1 VALRVWSR
9 CSEIRPGSSSR
20 AAVALVL
27 HNHAKPKNPGPFDRR
42 CSKGRVMTSQQE
54 SVTTL
59 VITGAHPK
67 LYNHDLAPTAPAGRT
82 WGVFSLFAMW
92 MSDVHSV
99 GGYTFAASLFFL
111 GLTGWQ
117 VLISMVAGITIVYF
131 LMNLIGRPSLR
142 YGIPYPVVA
151 RISFGV
157 MGANLAA
164 VVRGVVGIV
173 WYGVQTYFASK
184 AVQILVIT
192 LAPSA
197 ADLTHNNIAGLSTLA
212 WLSFL
217 FMWFFQLMIFLS
229 GMERIRRFID
239 FCGPVVYV
247 VMFALAIWMLWQTG
261 FSSLALQLSPP
272 APTAGAT
279 IGVMANAAML
289 IVAYFAALLLNFGDF
304 ARFGKDEAA
313 MKMGNFLGLP
323 VNFLVFSV
331 ITVIVTSG
339 TLKVFGQAI
348 MDPVLIVERIGN
360 PIVVIVGSLTF
371 IVATMGINIVANFV
385 SPAYDIANLYPERI
399 NFRLGGLITSILSV
413 MVCPWLFVASPQAIT
428 LFVSIFGSVLGPMFG
443 IIIAD
448 YFLVRN
454 QHVVV
459 EDLYTMSP
467 SGTYHYSGGWNRS
480 AVMALAISG
489 FISIGLALLA
499 AYGSVINAGDWAW
512 LIGAGTGALVYRG
525 LSGQSAS
532 AGAMIPGE

>member
-1 VALRVWSR
+1 MSSN
-9 CSEIRPGSSSR
+9 SE
-20 AAVALVL
+20 
-27 HNHAKPKNPGPFDRR
+27 
-42 CSKGRVMTSQQE
+42 
-54 SVTTL
+54 TL
-59 VITGAHPK
+59 QTLEIEGADPR
-67 LYNHDLAPTAPAGRT
+67 LYNHDLAPTAPEGRT
-82 WGVFSLFAMW
+82 WGVFSLLAMW

-117 VLISMVAGITIVYF
+117 VLISMLVGIMAVYF
-131 LMNLIGRPSLR
+131 LMNLIGRPSLK

-184 AVQILVIT
+184 AVQVLAVTLV
-192 LAPSA
+192 PSA
-197 ADLTHNNIAGLSTLA
+197 ADLTHNSIIGLSTLA
-212 WLSFL
+212 WGSFL
-217 FMWFFQLMIFLS
+217 FMWFFQLTIFLS

-261 FSSLALQLSPP
+261 FSSLSLQLSPP
-272 APTAGAT
+272 AASTTAT

-304 ARFGKDEAA
+304 ARFGKNEGA

-323 VNFLVFSV
+323 VNFLVFSI
-331 ITVIVTSG
+331 ITVIVTAG

-348 MDPVLIVERIGN
+348 MDPVRIVERIGN
-360 PIVVIVGSLTF
+360 PVVVIVGSVTF

-413 MVCPWLFVASPQAIT
+413 LVCPWLFVANPQAIT

-443 IIIAD
+443 IIVAD
-448 YFLVRN
+448 YYLVKRE
-454 QHVVV
+454 QITV
-459 EDLYTMSP
+459 EELYTLSP
-467 SGTYHYSGGWNRS
+467 NGAFHYEGGWNRN
-480 AVMALAISG
+480 AVMALAG
-489 FISIGLALLA
+489 AGALSIGLALLG
-499 AYGSVINAGDWAW
+499 AYGLVFNVGDWGW
-512 LIGAGTGALVYRG
+512 LIGSGAGALLYRA
-525 LSGQSAS
+525 LSGQAPAAVAFR
-532 AGAMIPGE
+532 AGE